1 MSYRV
6 LLSDDVVPSHYDLA
20 LEPDLKRFTYEGVVK
35 IDVEVHVATD
45 VVTVHARE
53 LAIVE
58 ASFMPTGGD
67 KALDSVEIAFRP
79 KDQTAAFKFEQP
91 LPTGTGT
98 LTVKFSGTLN
108 DQMAGFYRSQYVRA
122 NGQTAHLAVTQFE
135 AIDARRCF
143 PCWDEPARKAT
154 FTITLTVPSDLTA
167 LSNMPESRVEY
178 LPGGNKKVSFL
189 ETPKMSTY
197 LVAVLV
203 GELESIQHVTSQGV
217 LVRILSTPGRI
228 AQCEYALSCGVRA
241 LEFYDK
247 FFGVPFP
254 LPKVDMVAIPDFASG
269 AMENWGLV
277 TYRET
282 SCLCDEATASV
293 SSKQNVQACITHEL
307 AHQWFGNLVTMRWW
321 DDLWLN
327 EGFANWTETFCADS
341 LTPEWKMWENFVG
354 GDQQLALALDALRT
368 SHPIQVP
375 IAHAREVEEVFDNI
389 SYSKGGSLV
398 RMLFAVL
405 GRDNFQKGLQ
415 IYFKRHA
422 YGNTETHDLA
432 KAWEEASGL
441 PIKELLDSW
450 TKKMGYPV
458 LKVLTDPFEA
468 NGTLEVEQ
476 QWFLAD
482 GSVQPKDAE
491 VTWMI
496 PVLLG
501 SDSAK
506 VSAEVTLHKEKKIS
520 MKVPVEGAKWLKLNS
535 RQQILC
541 RVSYPPS
548 LFKRLAANL
557 PSLPAEDRIGLLS
570 DVNALSRAG
579 HADPAQLVDLLKGL
593 KEETSDKVWAQMG
606 AILREWNRFIVVGL
620 PEPVGVAFN
629 KFAAGL
635 VHPTAKALG
644 WDHRPEDEENTKA
657 LRQIIIGL
665 VALFCFDEPEVKE
678 EGKKRLEALLT
689 PGSSLTVSDDT
700 RCSVLR
706 IAIRGDKTTATFD
719 KLVALHNST
728 TDQELRSDIY
738 AALAW
743 APPALQTKALE
754 WILTGDVK
762 AQDMTALPSGISVR
776 GREGPDVVFNWTKA
790 QYAGIE
796 RKLGR
801 TSMILFTR
809 IIRSSGEG
817 FMDAA
822 KAAEV
827 QKFWE
832 GQAVFK
838 TGARTVQQTCEAIAT
853 NAQVLGR
860 LKASALAKE
869 EFWAT
874 ATA

>member
-1 MSYRV
+1 MAYRV
-6 LLSDDVVPSHYDLA
+6 LLPDDVAPTHYDLS
-20 LEPDLKRFTYEGVVK
+20 LEPDLHRFTYGGSVNISVT
-35 IDVEVHVATD
+35 VNVATD
-45 VVTVHARE
+45 VVTLHARD
-53 LAIVE
+53 LAVLE
-58 ASFMPTGGD
+58 ASFQPTGQ
-67 KALDSVEIAFRP
+67 APSLDAGEIALQP
-79 KDQTAAFKFEQP
+79 KAQTLALRFEQP
-91 LPTGTGT
+91 LPTGEGT
-98 LTVKFSGTLN
+98 LTIKFRGTLN

-122 NGQTAHLAVTQFE
+122 DGQTAHLAVTQFE

-167 LSNMPESRVEY
+167 LSNMPESRIEY
-178 LPGGNKKVSFL
+178 LPEGMKKVSFL
-189 ETPKMSTY
+189 KTPKMSTY

-203 GELESIQHVTSQGV
+203 GELESVQRVSGRGV
-217 LVRILSTPGRI
+217 LVRILATHGKL
-228 AQCEYALSCGVRA
+228 AQCQYALHSAARA
-241 LEFYDK
+241 LDLYEE

-282 SCLCDEATASV
+282 RCLCDEATASV
-293 SSKQNVQACITHEL
+293 DAKQMIQRCITHEL

-327 EGFANWTETFCADS
+327 EGFARWMEFFASDA
-341 LTPEWKMWENFVG
+341 LTPEINIWETFVG
-354 GDQQLALALDALRT
+354 AEQRLALSLDSLRT

-375 IAHAREVEEVFDNI
+375 IAHAREVEEVFDAI
-389 SYSKGGSLV
+389 SYSKGGCLV
-398 RMLFAVL
+398 RMLCAVL
-405 GRDNFQKGLQ
+405 GRENFQKGLQ

-432 KAWEEASGL
+432 QAWEEASGL

-491 VTWMI
+491 VTWMV
-496 PVLLG
+496 PMLLG
-501 SDSAK
+501 SYSAK
-506 VSAEVTLHKEKKIS
+506 VPTKATLHKEKKIS
-520 MKVPVEGAKWLKLNS
+520 MTVPVEGAKWLKLNY
-535 RQQILC
+535 RQQIFC

-548 LFKRLAANL
+548 LFKRLATHL

-570 DVNALSRAG
+570 DVDALSRAG
-579 HADPAQLVDLLKGL
+579 HADPVQLVDLFKALKD
-593 KEETSDKVWAQMG
+593 EPSDKVWAQTS
-606 AILREWNRFIVVGL
+606 AILLDWGRLIVVGL
-620 PEPVGVAFN
+620 PEPVSKAFTE
-629 KFAAGL
+629 FAAGL
-635 VHPTAKALG
+635 VRPTAKALG
-644 WDHRPEDEENTKA
+644 WDHRPEDDENTKA

-665 VALFCFDEPEVKE
+665 VAAFCHDEAEVKA
-678 EGKKRLEALLT
+678 EGQRRLNALLT
-689 PGSSLTVSDDT
+689 PGSGLTVSDDT

-706 IAIRGDKTTATFD
+706 IAIRGDPTAATFD
-719 KLVALHNST
+719 RLVALHNAS
-728 TDQELRSDIY
+728 TDQLLRADIY
-738 AALAW
+738 GALAC
-743 APPALQTKALE
+743 ASPALQARALE
-754 WILTGDVK
+754 WILTDDVK
-762 AQDMTALPSGISVR
+762 AQDMPSLPGAMCLQ
-776 GREGPDVVFNWTKA
+776 GREGPDAVFHWVKTR
-790 QYAGIE
+790 YAGIE

-809 IIRSSGEG
+809 IIRSSGDG
-817 FMDAA
+817 FLDAA

-827 QKFWE
+827 QAFWE
-832 GQAVFK
+832 SQAVYK

-860 LKASALAKE
+860 LKASALATE
-869 EFWAT
+869 AFWAT